1 MIHSGMDFIED
12 NLFDIENYSKK
23 FDGIRT
29 VEFVRVI
36 DNKYVF
42 IEAKKSIAKFENKL
56 DFNKNIEEITGKFIH
71 SLYVLSSVKL
81 GINETSFDIS
91 NFNGKKIKFILVINA
106 EWAKN
111 INNIA
116 DILDNIR
123 QKIPNYIN
131 KIFKPEILVYN
142 KDIACRLKLVKA
154 EILETV

>member
-1 MIHSGMDFIED
+1 MDFIED
-12 NLFDIENYSKK
+12 NLFDIESYSKK

-42 IEAKKSIAKFENKL
+42 IEAKKSIAKFENKA
-56 DFNKNIEEITGKFIH
+56 DFNNNIEEITGKFVH
-71 SLYVLSSVKL
+71 SLHVLSSVKL

-106 EWAKN
+106 EWAKK
-111 INNIA
+111 ISELKGISKS
-116 DILDNIR
+116 IR
-123 QKIPNYIN
+123 HKISEHSEYIN

-154 EILETV
+154 EMLETV